1 MCCDEPID
9 EKNAATCSECTYLY
23 HLGACSGVS
32 ESTYKSKGE
41 TWRNAWRCPTCRTAK
56 SRSSQ
61 SGKQKSDDSDVTAIL
76 AGINEK
82 LESLM
87 ALKATVSAIELS
99 VSMMSAKYD
108 EVLQH
113 MRQHDTD
120 IKDLKKRVTNIENRE
135 REVNVQHIAQDLN
148 ALEWQTRKT
157 NLEIHGIPV
166 SEHEN
171 LLDKLNQVAIKLD
184 VPLLSENEVVALHR
198 LPARPDKVPGIIVRF
213 ARQDTREQWFNQRK
227 KLNRTGEDAYI
238 LENLTTQNRALLWK
252 TREWAKQNDYRYT
265 WHRNGKIFVRRADG
279 DKAILIKS
287 EMNLQHL
294 N

>member
-1 MCCDEPID
+1 M
-9 EKNAATCSECTYLY
+9 
-23 HLGACSGVS
+23 
-32 ESTYKSKGE
+32 
-41 TWRNAWRCPTCRTAK
+41 
-56 SRSSQ
+56 
-61 SGKQKSDDSDVTAIL
+61 
-76 AGINEK
+76 
-82 LESLM
+82 
-87 ALKATVSAIELS
+87 
-99 VSMMSAKYD
+99 
-108 EVLQH
+108 
-113 MRQHDTD
+113 
-120 IKDLKKRVTNIENRE
+120 
-135 REVNVQHIAQDLN
+135 
-148 ALEWQTRKT
+148 
-157 NLEIHGIPV
+157 